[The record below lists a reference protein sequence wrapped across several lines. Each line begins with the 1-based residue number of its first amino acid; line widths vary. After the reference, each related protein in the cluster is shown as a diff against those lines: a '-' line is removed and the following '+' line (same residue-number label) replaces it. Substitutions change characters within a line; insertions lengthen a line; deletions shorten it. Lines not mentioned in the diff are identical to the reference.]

1 MFKRNNYK
9 VCLFKRKYFTLK
21 TIVKFFESIM
31 VSTTQN
37 LKLLFLSVPDAIKVK
52 IIKLCLTVFWD
63 GGKSEM
69 LFIFINSFLLKY
81 TI

>member
-1 MFKRNNYK
+1 
-9 VCLFKRKYFTLK
+9 
-21 TIVKFFESIM
+21 M